1 MATACSEDLPI
12 SPTDNKS
19 ASDSLNSSG
28 SKSVSRS
35 PSISS
40 IKEERWPILVVSR
53 EPKIGVRS
61 VVKCKSTLYFGFVSV
76 IESPQ
81 NRACVISVFS
91 KWFMCVYIGH

>member
-1 MATACSEDLPI
+1 
-12 SPTDNKS
+12 
-19 ASDSLNSSG
+19 
-28 SKSVSRS
+28 
-35 PSISS
+35 
-40 IKEERWPILVVSR
+40 
-53 EPKIGVRS
+53 VRS